1 MNHSLQA
8 PMNKIPGIKVIA
20 FDADDTLWENET
32 FFREAEN
39 QFAELIK
46 DHAPRDEVL
55 RILYEVEM
63 ANMPAYGF
71 GIKGFI
77 LSLIETAN
85 LLSGYRITARQTN
98 ELIDLGKEML
108 NKPVELLDGVEDV
121 LQQLHGHYK
130 LIVAT
135 KGDLLD
141 QERKLKKSGLLSYFH
156 HIEVMSDK
164 HTKAYQSLIAHLDC
178 QPKEVLMV
186 GNSLKS
192 DVLPVLET
200 GGWAVHIPFHT
211 TWHHEVVTDE
221 VVSDQFYEL
230 ASIRQLPELFLG

>member
-1 MNHSLQA
+1 M
-8 PMNKIPGIKVIA
+8 KDIKVIA

-32 FFREAEN
+32 FFREAEH
-39 QFAELIK
+39 QFAGMVKEYAGK
-46 DHAPRDEVL
+46 DEVF
-55 RILYEVEM
+55 RILYEVEL
-63 ANMPAYGF
+63 ANMSLYGF

-98 ELIDLGKEML
+98 ELLELGKEML
-108 NKPVELLDGVEDV
+108 NKPVVLLDGVEEV
-121 LQQLHGHYK
+121 LMQLQGHYK

-141 QERKLKKSGLLSYFH
+141 QERKLKKSGLLKYFH

-164 HTKAYQSLIAHLDC
+164 NTQAYQSLIAHL
-178 QPKEVLMV
+178 EVKPAELVMV

-192 DVLPVLET
+192 DVLPVLEC
-200 GGWAVHIPFHT
+200 GGWGVHIPFHT
-211 TWHHEVVTDE
+211 TWHHELVTDE
-221 VVSDQFYEL
+221 IVSGQFVALE
-230 ASIRQLPELFLG
+230 SIRQLPELVLK